1 MTKPGSS
8 FDQLIKCL
16 PIVLG
21 GCALA
26 FASTSGPAAA
36 AAPPPSIS
44 IATPCVIFNPT
55 TATNTTITGSGFTA
69 GDNVTFQS
77 TLGDAS
83 GSASVNTD
91 GTFTGTFTAASVNAA
106 EPVVST
112 FTMTAI
118 DDDHR
123 SASATFLEAPL
134 TADIAPARAKPTTRA
149 TINVSGFTSGAPVYA
164 HYLQGRKL
172 VATKRFGTAQ
182 GPCGLLSEKT
192 TLFPAN
198 KKYDSYTVQ
207 LDDTAKYSSKSTPK
221 LTATLTKTS
230 FRLGS

>member
-8 FDQLIKCL
+8 FVQLIKCL
-16 PIVLG
+16 PIILG
-21 GCALA
+21 VCA
-26 FASTSGPAAA
+26 FACASTPAAA
-36 AAPPPSIS
+36 AVKAPPPSIS

-55 TATNTTITGSGFTA
+55 MATNTTITGSGFTA
-69 GDNVTFQS
+69 GDNVTFES
-77 TLGDAS
+77 TLGGAYGD
-83 GSASVNTD
+83 ASVNTD

-112 FTMTAI
+112 FTMKAT
-118 DDDHR
+118 DDDGV

-134 TADIAPARAKPTTRA
+134 AVDTVPARAKPTTRA
-149 TINVSGFTSGAPVYA
+149 TINVSGFTSGASVYA
-164 HYLQGRKL
+164 HYLHGKKL
-172 VATKRFGTAQ
+172 VTTKRFGIAQ

-198 KKYDSYTVQ
+198 EKYASYTVQ

-221 LTATLTKTS
+221 LTATLSKTS
-230 FRLGS
+230 FRLDL